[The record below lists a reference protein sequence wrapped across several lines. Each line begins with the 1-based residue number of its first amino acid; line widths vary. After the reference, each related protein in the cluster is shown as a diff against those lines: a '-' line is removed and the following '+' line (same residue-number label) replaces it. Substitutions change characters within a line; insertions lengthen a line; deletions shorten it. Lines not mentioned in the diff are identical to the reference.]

1 MVDADEESP
10 ILAVVS
16 ALRAAA
22 DIVGRNI
29 ANLPGATTVAKTRTL
44 ERENR
49 AFELRAFAKRL
60 EEAYDDEVIP
70 LASDAD
76 AANTALDRAN
86 DFAAR
91 QYDLIRR
98 LADRLE
104 ELEGNKN
111 TPLLV
116 EARMDAWRF
125 KDEPDPATGPSDPPT
140 LRPSDQP

>member
-1 MVDADEESP
+1 MVDAEEESP

-16 ALRAAA
+16 ALRCAA
-22 DIVGRNI
+22 DIVERNI
-29 ANLPGATTVAKTRTL
+29 ANQPGATTVAKTRTI
-44 ERENR
+44 ERNSR

-70 LASDAD
+70 LASEAD
-76 AANTALDRAN
+76 ATDAALDRAN

-98 LADRLE
+98 LADRLQ
-104 ELEGNKN
+104 ELEENKN

-125 KDEPDPATGPSDPPT
+125 KDEPDPATGPSDHPT
-140 LRPSDQP
+140 IRPSDHP